1 MDVLTPPATATRT
14 RAADRWFATRSAFAA
29 WALAG
34 LIGNIV
40 LVISGAI
47 VRLTGSGLG
56 CPTWPQCTDGSYVPR
71 SAVNH
76 HSLIEFGN
84 RTLTF
89 VLIILAV
96 GTVVAALRSGAARR
110 ERALAW
116 IALAAIPF
124 QGVVGGITVLS
135 KLNPWVVA
143 LHLLLSVAL
152 IVILTRLVM
161 LTRGVGA
168 AELPRS
174 LRRLVTL
181 LFWVL
186 MVAIWLGT
194 VVTGAGPN
202 SGSTGAQR
210 NHLDIET
217 VARVHALSVW
227 VAVGLTGIVLMQ
239 ALRRG
244 LPRIGRWAAWLLAAE
259 LLQGAIGY
267 TQYFLGLPT
276 WLVICHMAG
285 IGLVVVAVAWL
296 WFGTD
301 HRLGS
306 GVTA

>member
-1 MDVLTPPATATRT
+1 MDVLTPPAAATRT
-14 RAADRWFATRSAFAA
+14 RAASRWFGTRSAFAA

>member
-1 MDVLTPPATATRT
+1 MDVLTPPAAPARPRATA
-14 RAADRWFATRSAFAA
+14 RWFGTRPAFAA

-116 IALAAIPF
+116 VALAAIPF

-239 ALRRG
+239 ALRRR
-244 LPRIGRWAAWLLAAE
+244 LPRVGRWAGWLLAAE

-301 HRLGS
+301 RRLGS

>member
-1 MDVLTPPATATRT
+1 MDVLIPPAAPPRP
-14 RAADRWFATRSAFAA
+14 RAAARWFDTRRAFAA
-29 WALAG
+29 WALAS
-34 LIGNIV
+34 LIGNILIV
-40 LVISGAI
+40 VSGAI

-96 GTVVAALRSGAARR
+96 GTLVAAVRSRAPRR
-110 ERALAW
+110 ERAISWVAV
-116 IALAAIPF
+116 AAIPF
-124 QGVVGGITVLS
+124 QGVVGGITVLT

-161 LTRGVGA
+161 LTRSVA
-168 AELPRS
+168 PSRMPLS

-186 MVAIWLGT
+186 MAAVWLGT

-217 VARVHALSVW
+217 VARIHALSVW
-227 VAVGLTGIVLMQ
+227 VAIGLTGIVLMQ

-244 LPRIGRWAAWLLAAE
+244 LHRVGRWAGWLLATE

-267 TQYFLGLPT
+267 AQYFLGLPT

-301 HRLGS
+301 RRLGAD
-306 GVTA
+306 VTA